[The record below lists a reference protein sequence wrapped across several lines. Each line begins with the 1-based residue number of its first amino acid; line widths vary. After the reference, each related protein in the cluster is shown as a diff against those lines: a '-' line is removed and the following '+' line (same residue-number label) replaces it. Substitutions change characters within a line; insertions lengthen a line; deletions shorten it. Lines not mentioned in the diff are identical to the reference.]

1 MQIFGLQQN
10 LVYFVICI
18 GFAAAREVPVM
29 LNAAETH
36 GHGEPLPQKPN
47 SVQPAS
53 AEM

>member
-36 GHGEPLPQKPN
+36 GHEEPLPRKPN
-47 SVQPAS
+47 SVHPAS
-53 AEM
+53 DKM